1 MDYAARALAAKR
13 AYPTKGTVVEARWS
27 TDFGQG
33 KEWYRGK
40 ISRVIPPLYHSFPLP
55 DPTFDVAYDDGE
67 LEEKVRWENI
77 RVVDPCTIPAAIQEA
92 YPRELTQAASAAE
105 AAAAQASSPRCRAR
119 SHDSQTRG
127 VPPAAR
133 YRASMR
139 EPEDDGDNESD
150 DNESDDDES
159 DDDDLTWQ
167 SVEELK
173 EICRRR
179 NLSVCGTKAELVQ
192 RIVIF
197 KRQPAPVALPPAVQ
211 LPAAAAPVQLPAA
224 AAPVQLPA
232 AAAPLRVETTPADR
246 VSALKVCA
254 VQLRATPGDVQGNLR
269 RAAELIRASPG
280 HHLYVLPELSS
291 CGYGDDVLANCDAFA
306 ETREIGAHIRS
317 SAVDF
322 GVFPFFESLAR
333 EIGAH
338 ICFGFLCRTSR
349 PLSAVPTV
357 GSRILNNG
365 APGVVI
371 RANTIAR
378 TADVRFEQGSARCSM
393 AELRLPVFTIAQAV
407 VAPTGRVEL
416 VYDKMHLCDMG
427 ACSEVGYSLTRG
439 ERPGVFTCR
448 GWRVGVCICYDLRFP
463 ELWRH
468 IAWEENCDLILQPSA
483 FGRDATFPMYH
494 SFVTTRAVENGIYVL
509 SVNFA
514 GTEFGESIAAPPWVG
529 PVPGCS
535 DQCARILGCDE
546 GVLALRCE
554 TAVLDAVRAAYPYRR
569 NAHPCLRASA
579 VAVTPAVSP
588 RAPPAAAAAT
598 PFALAEQ
605 EPASHRR
612 RWTDSEVSL
621 CMSAVAQYGEK
632 RHKAIAA
639 AVGTRTTAQ
648 VRTYLKKLK
657 AKAGR
662 PPPPLPPPPPLD
674 AVPSLPAPVLAPPG
688 RPVWTPRGS
697 PRAEAQTLSALMGLQ
712 GACQQA
718 TAASAEAWAAPP
730 LRAASD
736 TDDEAWTPWSRGWF
750 VVMS

>member
-1 MDYAARALAAKR
+1 MDYAAAEARALAAKR

-77 RVVDPCTIPAAIQEA
+77 RVVAPSMPLPCAVTAAIQEA

-105 AAAAQASSPRCRAR
+105 AAAASQASSPRCHAR
-119 SHDSQTRG
+119 SHDSQARG

-139 EPEDDGDNESD
+139 EAEDDGDNESD
-150 DNESDDDES
+150 DNESDDD
-159 DDDDLTWQ
+159 DLPSR

-179 NLSVCGTKAELVQ
+179 NLSVYGQKADLVQ

-197 KRQPAPVALPPAVQ
+197 KRQPAPVAWAGRFGSKCVSLPPAAQ
-211 LPAAAAPVQLPAA
+211 PSAAAP
-224 AAPVQLPA
+224 
-232 AAAPLRVETTPADR
+232 PLRIETTPAER

-254 VQLRATPGDVQGNLR
+254 VQLRAAPRDVEGNLR
-269 RAAELIRASPG
+269 RAAELIRANPG

-291 CGYGDDVLANCDAFA
+291 CGYGDDVLANCAAFA
-306 ETREIGAHIRS
+306 ETPTHGS
-317 SAVDF
+317 
-322 GVFPFFESLAR
+322 VFPFFESLAR

-338 ICFGFLCRTSR
+338 ICFGFLCRTLR
-349 PLSAVPTV
+349 PLVAAPAV
-357 GSRILNNG
+357 GSRVVSYRT
-365 APGVVI
+365 PGVVI
-371 RANTIAR
+371 RANTVAHVLGPRVVI
-378 TADVRFEQGSARCSM
+378 DVRFDQGTERPCLL
-393 AELRLPVFTIAQAV
+393 AELRTPVFTIAQAV
-407 VAPTGRVEL
+407 VAPTGAVEL
-416 VYDKMHLCDMG
+416 VYDKMHLCDIG
-427 ACSEVGYSLTRG
+427 ACSEVGYGLTRG

-468 IAWEENCDLILQPSA
+468 LAWEENCDLILHPSA

-494 SFVTTRAVENGIYVL
+494 TFVSTRAVENGIYVL

-514 GTEFGESIAAPPWVG
+514 GAEFGESIAAPPWVG
-529 PVPGCS
+529 PVPGCA

-579 VAVTPAVSP
+579 PVAVAPAVAVSP

-605 EPASHRR
+605 DPASHRR
-612 RWTDSEVSL
+612 RWTDSEISL

-648 VRTYLKKLK
+648 VRTYLNRLK
-657 AKAGR
+657 AKVGR
-662 PPPPLPPPPPLD
+662 PPPPPPPPD
-674 AVPSLPAPVLAPPG
+674 AVPSLPVQVLAPPG

-712 GACQQA
+712 EACQQA

-730 LRAASD
+730 PGAASD
-736 TDDEAWTPWSRGWF
+736 TDDEAWTPWSRD
-750 VVMS
+750 